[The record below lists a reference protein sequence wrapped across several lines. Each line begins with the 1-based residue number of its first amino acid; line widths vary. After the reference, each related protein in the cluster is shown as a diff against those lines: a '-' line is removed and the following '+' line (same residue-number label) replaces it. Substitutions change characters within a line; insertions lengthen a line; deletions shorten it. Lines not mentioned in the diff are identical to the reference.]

1 MSANQILT
9 QGTHVTAALK
19 DQLGVLTTL
28 LALLLLTPL
37 ALENASIPIRLG
49 VAVVLLPIV
58 AIWYGSTALPP
69 SHSNTTNIQPA
80 QWARW
85 AQYITIVLGII
96 YAQHIMAN

>member
-1 MSANQILT
+1 MSTNQILT
-9 QGTHVTAALK
+9 QGPRITAVLK
-19 DQLGVLTTL
+19 DQLGVLAIL

-37 ALENASIPIRLG
+37 ALEHASVPTRLG
-49 VAVVLLPIV
+49 VAVVILPIV

-69 SHSNTTNIQPA
+69 SYSNTTNIQPA

-85 AQYITIVLGII
+85 AQYITVVFGMI